1 MTLAQGDSRAQNK
14 LREIIMKDIIRIAII
29 QPKPYPAFD
38 DPRNIGHAL
47 QLMERCRGEN
57 LDVICFPEYFHF
69 VGEREIGSAAR
80 KLNSYIIA
88 GMIEEEGGRRYN
100 TACLF
105 SRLGRLVGR
114 QRKFNIGALERDK
127 LEISPGDGAY
137 RVFTTDFGKIGI
149 PVCIDFWGQPEAA
162 RQLTDQGVEVIFNM
176 SIFPVLRGHWK
187 TGALVRAFDN
197 FVPVVGINTADY
209 NAVFEDK
216 RVHQH
221 GGGSFIIQPP
231 KMLDKDDFQRW
242 TRSLDNISNW
252 VIAELD
258 ELEQVFIGE
267 INLSTARRLRS
278 EFFDR
283 FGFKRR

>member
-1 MTLAQGDSRAQNK
+1 
-14 LREIIMKDIIRIAII
+14 MKDVIRIAII
-29 QPKPYPAFD
+29 QPKPYPSFD

-47 QLMERCRGEN
+47 QLMERCRGED
-57 LDVICFPEYFHF
+57 LDVICFPEYFPF
-69 VGEREIGSAAR
+69 LGEREIGSAAR
-80 KLNSYIIA
+80 KLSSYVIA
-88 GMIEEEGGRRYN
+88 GMIEEDGGKRYN

-105 SRLGRLVGR
+105 SRSGRLAGR
-114 QRKFNIGALERDK
+114 QRKFHIGVLERDK
-127 LEISPGDGAY
+127 LEISPGDGSF
-137 RVFTTDFGKIGI
+137 RVFTTDFGKIGL

-162 RQLTDQGVEVIFNM
+162 RQLADQGADIIFNI
-176 SIFPVLRGHWK
+176 SIFPILRGHWK

-209 NAVFEDK
+209 NALFDDK

-242 TRSLDNISNW
+242 ARSLDSIANW
-252 VIAELD
+252 VLAELD
-258 ELEQVFIGE
+258 ELEQVYIGE
-267 INLSTARRLRS
+267 INLVTARRLRS